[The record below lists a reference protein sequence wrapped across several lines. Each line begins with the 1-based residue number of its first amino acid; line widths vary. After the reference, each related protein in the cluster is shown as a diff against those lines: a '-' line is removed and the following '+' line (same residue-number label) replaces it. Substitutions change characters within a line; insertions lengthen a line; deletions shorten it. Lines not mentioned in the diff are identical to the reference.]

1 MDVLGPQAVG
11 VPAAPSGAAADT
23 GAVGRPFAEIVGEMG
38 GTKIRLI
45 PPEVPAP
52 HLQASRA
59 DDAAG
64 LRQDKEAIAKGPG
77 GIGQLGRE
85 IEQGA
90 TRLREL
96 VDQLQSGRTYRPQEL
111 LAVQA
116 EMGEIT
122 LRIEVTTR
130 VVAEAV
136 SGVRT
141 LMHQQA

>member
-11 VPAAPSGAAADT
+11 VPVAPAGAAADT
-23 GAVGRPFAEIVGEMG
+23 EASGPPFAEVVGEMG

-45 PPEVPAP
+45 SPEVPAP
-52 HLQASRA
+52 HLQAPA
-59 DDAAG
+59 DDAAAR
-64 LRQDKEAIAKGPG
+64 LRQDKGAVAKGPG
-77 GIGQLGRE
+77 GIEQLGRE

-141 LMHQQA
+141 LMQQQA